1 MIGKIL
7 WWSDRDQNGIIV
19 SDGKEY
25 YFDRSVIRDSFPIK
39 RGKFVTFWPNNRIR
53 DCLCATDIK
62 CPDLLNRE
70 F

>member
-25 YFDRSVIRDSFPIK
+25 YFDRSVIRDSFPLE
-39 RGKFVTFWPNNRIR
+39 RGQFVLFDRNSQITE
-53 DCLCATDIK
+53 CLCATNISQ
-62 CPDLLNRE
+62 PAGVR
-70 F
+70 